1 MSFTKSVLR
10 KTIKM
15 LPAHLRQDLIRSR
28 ITLPKSLNPKFT
40 FKLAETKDELEQSF
54 KILHDCYVQEGYS
67 KIEDSGLRITKYHLL
82 PSTSILIIKCEN
94 QVIGTMSIVRN
105 GKYGVPV
112 AGAIE
117 LPSEETH
124 RDFGEVSSLAI
135 REDFRQ
141 QGGEFFLWMINYS
154 LHYMIRQ
161 LSLKSIVIGVH
172 PKWTDFYEGLLGFE
186 TLDSTY
192 LSNYN
197 FANGNPLTVLKLD
210 LENFEKNIQALYK
223 NKPEEKNFY
232 SFYKKPLPSNIIL
245 PQREIFRS
253 MDPSWTPQSME
264 SLLIEKDK
272 TIHRLDENEKL
283 HLVSSYPLHLFD
295 QAFKKA
301 NIVNEKRF
309 GQTRYL
315 VNFDGVH
322 LDSGSAL
329 KILDVSAS
337 GFSVESEQEL
347 PDQIQTSIQFGPD
360 KHTQLTLEKTR
371 RINDKTSGFRVV
383 HADSFFDSMIK
394 ELEDSFTDKTAS

>member
-1 MSFTKSVLR
+1 
-10 KTIKM
+10 
-15 LPAHLRQDLIRSR
+15 
-28 ITLPKSLNPKFT
+28 
-40 FKLAETKDELEQSF
+40 
-54 KILHDCYVQEGYS
+54 
-67 KIEDSGLRITKYHLL
+67 
-82 PSTSILIIKCEN
+82 
-94 QVIGTMSIVRN
+94 
-105 GKYGVPV
+105 
-112 AGAIE
+112 
-117 LPSEETH
+117 
-124 RDFGEVSSLAI
+124 
-135 REDFRQ
+135 
-141 QGGEFFLWMINYS
+141 
-154 LHYMIRQ
+154 
-161 LSLKSIVIGVH
+161 
-172 PKWTDFYEGLLGFE
+172 
-186 TLDSTY
+186 
-192 LSNYN
+192 
-197 FANGNPLTVLKLD
+197 
-210 LENFEKNIQALYK
+210 
-223 NKPEEKNFY
+223 
-232 SFYKKPLPSNIIL
+232 
-245 PQREIFRS
+245 

-264 SLLIEKDK
+264 SLLIDKDK

-295 QAFKKA
+295 QTFKKA

-360 KHTQLTLEKTR
+360 KHTQLTLKKTR